1 MDGNSDKNSMNPNNN
16 NNNNNSTSRNIH
28 ETWTATAIRTAS
40 TSNPCLSESLVI
52 SPRWSHLRW
61 KTVAPARV
69 DVRASGQVKIV
80 IIIAIIIIVATIIII
95 NNTIITNGDSPLDQW
110 MSA

>member
-1 MDGNSDKNSMNPNNN
+1 M
-16 NNNNNSTSRNIH
+16 
-28 ETWTATAIRTAS
+28 
-40 TSNPCLSESLVI
+40 I

-80 IIIAIIIIVATIIII
+80 IIIAIIIIVATIISRVKIIIII